1 MEKKITKREMFTK
14 IMEVAEVKS
23 NSEMVAFLEHEI

>member
-14 IMEVAEVKS
+14 IMEVAEVKA
-23 NSEMVAFLEHEI
+23 NSETTNILNK